1 MAYSWVS
8 REWLKGNS
16 EVIVVLE
23 RYQPRHF
30 RYGET
35 LPSLTVGD
43 RRDGVVKLLSERRDV
58 SHNICS
64 KSSQTP
70 VTMPAKNGHDRV
82 VEVLQARY
90 SQLLVIGF
98 PLGSPWFMILPHGNR
113 RLLV

>member
-1 MAYSWVS
+1 MAYAWVS
-8 REWLKGNS
+8 REWVKGNS
-16 EVIVVLE
+16 KATVSG

-35 LPSLTVGD
+35 LPSLTAEN
-43 RRDGVVKLLSERRDV
+43 RRDRVVKLLSEGGDIN
-58 SHNICS
+58 HNICS

-70 VTMPAKNGHDRV
+70 VTMPAGNWRDRV

-98 PLGSPWFMILPHGNR
+98 PLGSLEFMIMPHGNR
-113 RLLV
+113 RLVL